1 MPQQHSNEPHTGED
15 AHKKPAPATAKTVDA
30 PPDEARAN
38 AFHAL
43 EKIIAEHGGTQD
55 AMKIAKEVEWDEDKM
70 YDRIVDIREA
80 RSKPDD
86 NDAPSTRQL
95 TGTRPRL
102 HRTQQTR
109 I

>member
-55 AMKIAKEVEWDEDKM
+55 AMKIAKEVERDEDKM